1 MCHLHAS
8 ATILAI
14 IRNGYVSSLESRST
28 WSPEHKARRDAS
40 SRLPLP
46 ASQHWQMISNMP
58 GNSLGN
64 QVIRISIALGVLI
77 TVAVPLRLLA
87 RWKSKAKFAI
97 DDVLIIMSIL
107 PQYVMIVLGVMG
119 SLFNHCLNTR

>member
-1 MCHLHAS
+1 
-8 ATILAI
+8 
-14 IRNGYVSSLESRST
+14 
-28 WSPEHKARRDAS
+28 
-40 SRLPLP
+40 
-46 ASQHWQMISNMP
+46 MISNMP
-58 GNSLGN
+58 ENSLGN